1 MAALFSRG
9 GVVGMRPKGEA
20 HLALM
25 EAARVLATPDR
36 GATLRELAAR
46 ACVGRTAAR
55 CTLNNLVR
63 SRALVIVRT
72 RRVAYRNRPVAEYAL
87 PDPAAVNPRVAMGVL
102 TSALSAWHT
111 CSSP

>member
-1 MAALFSRG
+1 MALIEA
-9 GVVGMRPKGEA
+9 VGA
-20 HLALM
+20 
-25 EAARVLATPDR
+25 LATPDR

-46 ACVGRTAAR
+46 ACMGRMAAR
-55 CTLNNLVR
+55 CTLSYLVR

-87 PDPAAVNPRVAMGVL
+87 PELAAAPARDSGSAVL

-111 CSSP
+111 SPSP